1 VGSSKSHSRYLAELK
16 SGTPSNLCDFL
27 NFRQFRWAVAL
38 LNVEL
43 CELKSLYSYI
53 IQKQLNYVLRISF
66 YLRQVWWKIFL
77 QESNMSSQKNENFR
91 LEEIGQIAVPVS
103 DIDRAITFYRD
114 IIGMRFLFQAP
125 PGLGFFDCNGVR
137 LLLDA
142 PAKAQD
148 KNYSS
153 IIYYKV
159 PDLQTAYTILLAR
172 GVVFEQKPE
181 LVAKMPDHEL
191 WMAFFRDPDSN
202 LLALMS
208 EVR

>member
-1 VGSSKSHSRYLAELK
+1 M
-16 SGTPSNLCDFL
+16 SNQQDI
-27 NFRQFRWAVAL
+27 NFG
-38 LNVEL
+38 
-43 CELKSLYSYI
+43 
-53 IQKQLNYVLRISF
+53 
-66 YLRQVWWKIFL
+66 
-77 QESNMSSQKNENFR
+77 

-103 DIDRAITFYRD
+103 NIDRAIAFYRD
-114 IIGMRFLFQAP
+114 ILGMRFLFQAP

-142 PAKAQD
+142 PAKKQETVV
-148 KNYSS
+148 SS

-159 PDLQTAYTILLAR
+159 PDLQAAYETLSAR